1 MDLFKCL
8 HLSNIITLMN
18 MCIQTALDETLM
30 ILKGIVFS
38 LYYYTIMFYNI
49 FSPNNYT
56 IFMFGLLLGIFYR

>member
-1 MDLFKCL
+1 
-8 HLSNIITLMN
+8 